1 MEVPKIMMFI
11 SLNNCLESLKNQ
23 KESTNE
29 SYSRMKSKTTEK
41 LKQKELS
48 LKDDYDK
55 ASEIGKYKEYLG

>member
-1 MEVPKIMMFI
+1 
-11 SLNNCLESLKNQ
+11 
-23 KESTNE
+23 
-29 SYSRMKSKTTEK
+29 MKSKTTEK